1 MAGSP
6 PLLEPGAPSSL
17 LRMLFKGPT
26 WLYRGHLGWLL
37 GRRFLE
43 VTHRGRRSGR
53 VHHTVL
59 EVIRHDRSTKE
70 SIVVSAYGTGADWYR
85 NLQVQPA
92 LRVRTGFLDYL
103 PRQRFLTTEERRA
116 EAVRF
121 LGDHRFEARLM
132 PGVLRGIGAV
142 PESAPADPAEL
153 AASLPMVAFRPA
165 EQPAG
170 SAAGP

>member
-1 MAGSP
+1 MAGTP
-6 PLLEPGAPSSL
+6 PEPKPRAPSAL
-17 LRMLFKGPT
+17 LRRLFKGPT

-43 VTHRGRRSGR
+43 VTHRGRKSGR
-53 VHHTVL
+53 VYHTVL
-59 EVIRHDRSTKE
+59 EVVRHDRATKE
-70 SIVVSAYGTGADWYR
+70 SIVVSAYGTRADWYR

-92 LRVRTGFLDYL
+92 VRVRTGTLDYL
-103 PRQRFLTTEERRA
+103 PRQHFLTAEEGRA

-121 LGDHRFEARLM
+121 LRNHHFEARLM
-132 PGVLRGIGAV
+132 PGVLRRMGAV
-142 PESAPADPAEL
+142 PESAPSDPADL
-153 AASLPMVAFRPA
+153 VASLPMVAFRPA